1 MTHAKTEQLKL
12 SLQNRLMLEASR
24 LKDDA
29 NRLPHGPL
37 REAMI
42 RAAGL
47 TETEHRI
54 ENWLSS
60 ASQPGPT

>member
-1 MTHAKTEQLKL
+1 MRTKTEQPKL
-12 SLQNRLMLEASR
+12 SLQDRLMLEANR
-24 LKDDA
+24 LKGDA

-47 TETEHRI
+47 TETAHRI
-54 ENWLSS
+54 EGWLSA
-60 ASQPGPT
+60 ASLRAPT

>member
-1 MTHAKTEQLKL
+1 MRTKTEQPKL
-12 SLQNRLMLEASR
+12 SLQNRLMLEANR

-47 TETEHRI
+47 TESAHRI

-60 ASQPGPT
+60 ASLRAPT